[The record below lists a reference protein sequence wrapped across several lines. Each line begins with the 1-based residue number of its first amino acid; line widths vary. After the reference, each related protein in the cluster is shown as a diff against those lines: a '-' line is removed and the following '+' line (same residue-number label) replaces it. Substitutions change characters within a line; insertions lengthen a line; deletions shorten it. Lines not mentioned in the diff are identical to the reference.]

1 MPLHLPNVR
10 GARRLADALNATE
23 QILGR
28 DPVRQV
34 TMSAGHRML
43 VDRRSTT
50 ERGPFYLRTYDQQK
64 IELLRRFI
72 EPGTAV
78 LDIGANVGFF
88 TVPLGIFVRDQRRFG
103 RVFAF
108 EPVPGNRDRLQ
119 ENILINALDET
130 VTIIPA
136 ALSSKPGTVEISL
149 REDFQNGSRTGNAAI
164 VISTEDN
171 LFETTR
177 IVTMRLDDYVAH
189 EIALPIS
196 VIKIDT
202 EGHEDE
208 VLAGGNETIAR
219 NRPVIL
225 MEVEPNYYERKG
237 VDFYERVRAVLP
249 PDYRF
254 LAVGLHRQSVLRPLG
269 TRLSF
274 TEIRDRPSFMRPQDV
289 LLLPPG
295 RHV

>member
-1 MPLHLPNVR
+1 
-10 GARRLADALNATE
+10 
-23 QILGR
+23 
-28 DPVRQV
+28 
-34 TMSAGHRML
+34 MSAGHRML

>member
-196 VIKIDT
+196 VIK
-202 EGHEDE
+202 
-208 VLAGGNETIAR
+208 
-219 NRPVIL
+219 NR
-225 MEVEPNYYERKG
+225 YG
-237 VDFYERVRAVLP
+237 
-249 PDYRF
+249 
-254 LAVGLHRQSVLRPLG
+254 RP
-269 TRLSF
+269 
-274 TEIRDRPSFMRPQDV
+274 
-289 LLLPPG
+289 
-295 RHV
+295 